1 MRELFKVMLS
11 LSLSGAVLTVAILLC
26 NRLLRNRV
34 SKRWQYTIW
43 LIVVV
48 RLLFPFTPA
57 QGILPALWEREPPTQ
72 NEFAEMQDIPDT
84 QASPAALP
92 SEAQPAS
99 PENQSSAPQ
108 GSAEWQE
115 VWSFLSRYAW
125 TAWLAVA
132 MGMLLRKVTLYQS
145 FVKYLRAG
153 ERPVEDLDTLNR
165 FGVLC
170 EQLRLKQP
178 VELAT
183 NHLIA
188 SPLMLGFVRPS
199 VVLPAL
205 PEDEAD
211 FRYICLHE
219 LTHCKRR
226 DIFYKWLV
234 QVVLCIHWFN
244 PLVHLMVREV
254 GRACELSCDEAV
266 LHLLDARERSEYG
279 SALLQSLKTPGTYRE
294 GVAALTLNEGA
305 SSLKERLAAIMK
317 YHRPS
322 RGMVVAAVLLAIL
335 LFAGGYALGAYTA
348 EPEAPSQEE
357 NSGLSPEG
365 LPVMSAVNREMF
377 ETYVSPVVVT
387 GLLRVDFTPEDISAL
402 VANDGNILESVLA
415 AMRPELFA
423 QYAGA
428 FPASVAEEA
437 LMAILPV
444 RAENIQTAFA
454 PFYDEDTDAYALYG
468 GLGGGPATP
477 IVTGSSQEGD
487 LLTIYYTWYSG
498 DPAEDEFRYREDDTG
513 VLIIRLEKEEYQY
526 VSNKVMEAQEPSAGQ
541 NSPNESG
548 AMKAEILPLLEE
560 LMAAYENGELQGVD
574 YGAVPEYAYVPTIKS
589 TDDFSLATNE
599 MGLVATIPL
608 TGASEWQMEVLLSNF
623 DGTWRT
629 SGAAFN
635 IVPGSFM
642 EKAMA
647 RGLSFTQVRTLV
659 NQGFSE
665 ADILTLPMEDLK
677 RTFSQFAATN
687 NVDERGFVTL
697 GYASLVDM
705 TGENWAMVYPG
716 EEYLGLTVNAAQ
728 TIGIPYGIYV
738 MEAEKMAVSFTGEIQ
753 ATGSL
758 SKENDR
764 VIFTVAEQ
772 SLSLLPACEFSLSR
786 EIVLLD
792 TPEMQKMLAP
802 LEEGKHLQLTLADYS
817 IAYTATLR
825 IDEAGDP
832 VVENPQLMMQA
843 TLAGVN

>member
-1 MRELFKVMLS
+1 
-11 LSLSGAVLTVAILLC
+11 VLTVAILLC

-43 LIVVV
+43 LVVVV
-48 RLLFPFTPA
+48 RLLFPFTPT
-57 QGILPALWEREPPTQ
+57 QGILPALWERDAPIQSQYAQT
-72 NEFAEMQDIPDT
+72 QDIPDT
-84 QASPAALP
+84 QTTPAVSPSP
-92 SEAQPAS
+92 SQPAFS
-99 PENQSSAPQ
+99 NEQQTKPPVS
-108 GSAEWQE
+108 GVWQE
-115 VWSFLSRYAW
+115 IWGFLSRYAW

-132 MGMLLRKVTLYQS
+132 MGLLLRKVTLYQS

-165 FGVLC
+165 FGALC
-170 EQLRLKQP
+170 EQLRLKRP

-183 NHLIA
+183 NRLIA
-188 SPLMLGFVRPS
+188 SPLMLGFARPS

-266 LHLLDARERSEYG
+266 LYLLGAQERTEYG
-279 SALLQSLKTPGTYRE
+279 NALLQSLKTPGTYRE

-317 YHRPS
+317 YNKPS
-322 RGMVVAAVLLAIL
+322 RGMGAVAVLLAIL
-335 LFAGGYALGAYTA
+335 LFTGGYALGAYTA
-348 EPEAPSQEE
+348 EPEAPFQEE

-365 LPVMSAVNREMF
+365 LPVMSAANREVF

-387 GLLRVDFTPEDISAL
+387 GLLRVDFTPEDVSAL
-402 VANDGNILESVLA
+402 VAHDGNILESVLA
-415 AMRPELFA
+415 AMRPELFV

-428 FPASVAEEA
+428 FPPSAAEEA
-437 LMAILPV
+437 LMAILPLYDG
-444 RAENIQTAFA
+444 NIQTAFA

-477 IVTGSSQEGD
+477 IVTGSSREGN
-487 LLTIYYTWYSG
+487 LLTIYYTWYTG
-498 DPAEDEFRYREDDTG
+498 DPAEDEFRYREDDKG
-513 VLIIRLEKEEYQY
+513 VLIVRLDKEGYRY
-526 VSNKVMEAQEPSAGQ
+526 VSNKVMEAPELPEPNALK
-541 NSPNESG
+541 P
-548 AMKAEILPLLEE
+548 EILPLLRE

-574 YGAVPEYAYVPTIKS
+574 YGAVPEYAYVPTVE
-589 TDDFSLATNE
+589 TAEDFTLDTNE

-608 TGASEWQMEVLLSNF
+608 VGASEWQMEVLLSNF

-659 NQGFSE
+659 NHSFSE
-665 ADILTLPMEDLK
+665 ADILALSVEELK
-677 RTFSQFAATN
+677 RTFAQYTATD

-697 GYASLVDM
+697 GYGSLVDM

-716 EEYLGLTVNAAQ
+716 EEYGGLTVVTAQ

-738 MEAEKMAVSFTGEIQ
+738 MEAEKMTVSFTGEIQ

-758 SKENDR
+758 RQENDR

-786 EIVLLD
+786 EIILKN

-817 IAYTATLR
+817 IAYTATLYM
-825 IDEAGDP
+825 DEAGDP
-832 VVENPQLMMQA
+832 VVENPQIMMQA
-843 TLAGVN
+843 VVVGVG